1 MDFTRERVS
10 LADIRPSKENPRS
23 DFGDIAALA
32 DSIRASQPVGRY
44 EVAQYLMLHAERLSY
59 GFTPRWSGEPSPI
72 EAGRLLD
79 AIEAFRLAGFGAFDE
94 GDAWLEERARAAV
107 GETGERG

>member
-32 DSIRASQPVGRY
+32 DSIRATGNEPVNPPVVVRDGNVYRIVDGERRY
-44 EVAQYLMLHAERLSY
+44 R
-59 GFTPRWSGEPSPI
+59 
-72 EAGRLLD
+72 
-79 AIEAFRLAGFGAFDE
+79 AFDE
-94 GDAWLEERARAAV
+94 GDAWLEERAREAA